1 MRPAAGLCILLLL
14 AASAPAA
21 RAQRRPD
28 IIREIRDNQERL
40 ETIRQER
47 ASLESELQRLRGR
60 IHSISGEIDNIEQQ
74 KGVTTRIVNE
84 LDRQIGSMSAQ
95 LDTVTLDLM
104 LAQDALAETRAV
116 LDTRLVEIYKRGPMW
131 MFEVMLAAES
141 FGDLISRYKYLY
153 LVSRQDRALV
163 GEVEN
168 LRDRV
173 GQQRVHLVA
182 IHGQLSVR
190 RDERGQ
196 ELDRFVALERRRQRA
211 LRDTEASQRV
221 TTGRLD
227 SLARDE
233 ERVTNMIATL
243 EEARRRAVASGAA
256 GAAGAGT
263 ITEADLG
270 GLSWPVDSGEVIY
283 RFGVT
288 SGPDETRIRR
298 HGLGISVPVGTPVRA
313 VAGGT
318 VQYANLMGTY
328 GPSVLVDHGG
338 GFYTLYLYLLRFSVQ
353 ADQWVNAGDVVGES
367 GGSNS
372 DAGPHIEFQIRGQG
386 GIALDPEGWLR
397 RRR

>member
-256 GAAGAGT
+256 GAGT

-386 GIALDPEGWLR
+386 GIALDPEGWLTR
-397 RRR
+397 RR

>member
-1 MRPAAGLCILLLL
+1 MRAAAGLYILLLL
-14 AASAPAA
+14 AAFAPAA
-21 RAQRRPD
+21 RAQQRPD
-28 IIREIRDNQERL
+28 VNRQIRDNQERL

-47 ASLESELQRLRGR
+47 ASLEGELQRLRGR
-60 IHSISGEIDNIEQQ
+60 IHSISGELDNIEQQ
-74 KGVTTRIVNE
+74 KGVTNRIVNE
-84 LDRQIGSMSAQ
+84 LDRQIGSMNAQ

-116 LDTRLVEIYKRGPMW
+116 LETRLVEIYKRGGLW

-141 FGDLISRYKYLY
+141 FGDLVSRYKYLY
-153 LVSRQDRALV
+153 LVSRQDKALV
-163 GEVEN
+163 GEVED

-182 IHGQLSVR
+182 IHGELSVR
-190 RDERGQ
+190 RGERGQ

-211 LRDTEASQRV
+211 LRDTQASQRV

-233 ERVTNMIATL
+233 ERVTSMIAAL

-256 GAAGAGT
+256 GAGT
-263 ITEADLG
+263 ISEADLG
-270 GLSWPVDSGEVIY
+270 GLSWPVDSGAVLY

-288 SGPDETRIRR
+288 AGPDDTRIRR

-318 VQYANLMGTY
+318 VQYASLMGTY

-338 GFYTLYLYLLRFSVQ
+338 GFYTLYLYLSIFSVQ
-353 ADQWVNAGDVVGES
+353 PGQWVNAGDVVGES
-367 GGSNS
+367 GGGTS
-372 DAGPHIEFQIRGQG
+372 DAGPHIEFQVRGQG
-386 GIALDPEGWLR
+386 GIALDPESWLR
-397 RRR
+397 QRR

>member
-1 MRPAAGLCILLLL
+1 MRAAAGLHILLLL
-14 AASAPAA
+14 AAFAPAA
-21 RAQRRPD
+21 RAQQRPD
-28 IIREIRDNQERL
+28 VNRQIRDNQDRL

-47 ASLESELQRLRGR
+47 ASLEGELQRLRGR
-60 IHSISGEIDNIEQQ
+60 IHSISGELDNIEQQ

-84 LDRQIGSMSAQ
+84 LDRQIGSMNAQ

-116 LDTRLVEIYKRGPMW
+116 LETRLVEIYKRGGLW

-141 FGDLISRYKYLY
+141 FGDLVSRYKYLY
-153 LVSRQDRALV
+153 LVSRQDKALV
-163 GEVEN
+163 GEVED
-168 LRDRV
+168 LRDRI

-182 IHGQLSVR
+182 IHGELSDR
-190 RDERGQ
+190 RGERGQ
-196 ELDRFVALERRRQRA
+196 ELDRFVSLERRRQRA
-211 LRDTEASQRV
+211 LRDTQASQRV

-233 ERVTNMIATL
+233 ERVTSMIAAL

-256 GAAGAGT
+256 GAGT
-263 ITEADLG
+263 ISEADLG
-270 GLSWPVDSGEVIY
+270 GLSWPVDSGAVLY

-288 SGPDETRIRR
+288 AGPDDTRIRR

-318 VQYANLMGTY
+318 VQYASLMGTY

-338 GFYTLYLYLLRFSVQ
+338 GFYTLYLYLSIFSVQ
-353 ADQWVNAGDVVGES
+353 PDQWVNAGDVVGQS
-367 GGSNS
+367 GGGNS

-386 GIALDPEGWLR
+386 GIALDPESWLR

>member
-1 MRPAAGLCILLLL
+1 MRAAAGLYILLLL
-14 AASAPAA
+14 AAFAPAA
-21 RAQRRPD
+21 RAQQRPD
-28 IIREIRDNQERL
+28 VNRQIRDNQERL

-47 ASLESELQRLRGR
+47 ASLEGELQRLRGR
-60 IHSISGEIDNIEQQ
+60 IHSISGELDNIEQQ
-74 KGVTTRIVNE
+74 KGVTNRIVNE
-84 LDRQIGSMSAQ
+84 LDRQIGSMNAQ

-116 LDTRLVEIYKRGPMW
+116 LETRLVEIYKRGGLW

-141 FGDLISRYKYLY
+141 FGDLVSRYKYLY
-153 LVSRQDRALV
+153 LVSRQDKALV
-163 GEVEN
+163 GEVED

-182 IHGQLSVR
+182 IHGELSVR
-190 RDERGQ
+190 RGERGQ

-211 LRDTEASQRV
+211 LRETQASQRV

-233 ERVTNMIATL
+233 ERVTSMIAAL

-256 GAAGAGT
+256 GAGT
-263 ITEADLG
+263 ISEADLG
-270 GLSWPVDSGEVIY
+270 GLSWPVDSGAVLY

-288 SGPDETRIRR
+288 AGPDDTRIRR

-318 VQYANLMGTY
+318 VQYASLMGTY

-338 GFYTLYLYLLRFSVQ
+338 GFYTLYLYLSIFSVQ
-353 ADQWVNAGDVVGES
+353 PGQWVNAGDVVGES
-367 GGSNS
+367 GGGTS
-372 DAGPHIEFQIRGQG
+372 DAGPHIEFQVRGQG
-386 GIALDPEGWLR
+386 GIALDPESWLR
-397 RRR
+397 QRR

>member
-141 FGDLISRYKYLY
+141 FGDLQFEPIL
-153 LVSRQDRALV
+153 A
-163 GEVEN
+163 
-168 LRDRV
+168 
-173 GQQRVHLVA
+173 
-182 IHGQLSVR
+182 
-190 RDERGQ
+190 
-196 ELDRFVALERRRQRA
+196 A
-211 LRDTEASQRV
+211 LREVDYQGWVSVEVFDYSPGPERI
-221 TTGRLD
+221 
-227 SLARDE
+227 AR
-233 ERVTNMIATL
+233 
-243 EEARRRAVASGAA
+243 
-256 GAAGAGT
+256 
-263 ITEADLG
+263 
-270 GLSWPVDSGEVIY
+270 
-283 RFGVT
+283 
-288 SGPDETRIRR
+288 
-298 HGLGISVPVGTPVRA
+298 
-313 VAGGT
+313 
-318 VQYANLMGTY
+318 
-328 GPSVLVDHGG
+328 
-338 GFYTLYLYLLRFSVQ
+338 
-353 ADQWVNAGDVVGES
+353 ES
-367 GGSNS
+367 I
-372 DAGPHIEFQIRGQG
+372 DY
-386 GIALDPEGWLR
+386 LR
-397 RRR
+397 RCEG

>member
-1 MRPAAGLCILLLL
+1 MRPAAALWILLLL
-14 AASAPAA
+14 AVLAPAA
-21 RAQRRPD
+21 PAQQRPD
-28 IIREIRDNQERL
+28 IIRQIRDNQERL
-40 ETIRQER
+40 EIIRLER
-47 ASLESELQRLRGR
+47 ASLESALQRLRGR
-60 IHSISGEIDNIEQQ
+60 IHSISGELDNIEQQ

-116 LDTRLVEIYKRGPMW
+116 LGTRLVEIYKRGRLW

-141 FGDLISRYKYLY
+141 FGDLVSRYKYLY
-153 LVSRQDRALV
+153 LVSRQDRALA
-163 GEVEN
+163 GEVED

-173 GQQRVHLVA
+173 AQQRSHLVA
-182 IHGQLSVR
+182 IHGQLSER
-190 RDERGQ
+190 RNERGQ
-196 ELDRFVALERRRQRA
+196 ELDRFVALESRRQRA
-211 LRDTEASQRV
+211 LRETQASQRV
-221 TTGRLD
+221 ATSLLD

-243 EEARRRAVASGAA
+243 EEARRRAEA
-256 GAAGAGT
+256 GGVAGAGT

-288 SGPDETRIRR
+288 SGPDNTRIRR
-298 HGLGISVPVGTPVRA
+298 HGLGIRVPLGTPVRA
-313 VAGGT
+313 VASGT
-318 VQYANLMGTY
+318 VQYASLMGTY

-338 GFYTLYLYLLRFSVQ
+338 GFYTLYLYLSRFGVR

-367 GGSNS
+367 GGSTS

>member
-196 ELDRFVALERRRQRA
+196 ELDRFVALEHRRQRA

-243 EEARRRAVASGAA
+243 EEARRRAVAS

>member
-1 MRPAAGLCILLLL
+1 MRAAAGLYILLLL
-14 AASAPAA
+14 AAFAPAA
-21 RAQRRPD
+21 RAQQRPD
-28 IIREIRDNQERL
+28 VNRQIRDNQERL

-47 ASLESELQRLRGR
+47 ASLEGELQRLRGR
-60 IHSISGEIDNIEQQ
+60 IHSISGELDNIEQQ
-74 KGVTTRIVNE
+74 KGVTNRIVNE
-84 LDRQIGSMSAQ
+84 LDRQIGSMNAQ

-116 LDTRLVEIYKRGPMW
+116 LETRLVEIYKRGGLW

-141 FGDLISRYKYLY
+141 FGDLVSRYKYLY
-153 LVSRQDRALV
+153 LVSRQDKALV
-163 GEVEN
+163 GEVED

-182 IHGQLSVR
+182 IHGELSVR
-190 RDERGQ
+190 RGERGQ

-211 LRDTEASQRV
+211 LRDTQASQRV

-233 ERVTNMIATL
+233 ERVTSMIAAL

-256 GAAGAGT
+256 GAGT
-263 ITEADLG
+263 ISEADLG
-270 GLSWPVDSGEVIY
+270 GLSWPVDSGAVLY

-288 SGPDETRIRR
+288 AGPDDTRIRR

-318 VQYANLMGTY
+318 VQYASLMGTY
-328 GPSVLVDHGG
+328 RPSVLVDHGG
-338 GFYTLYLYLLRFSVQ
+338 GFYTLYLYLSIFSVQ
-353 ADQWVNAGDVVGES
+353 PGQWVNAGDVVGES
-367 GGSNS
+367 GGGTS
-372 DAGPHIEFQIRGQG
+372 DAGPHIEFQVRGQG
-386 GIALDPEGWLR
+386 GIALDPESWLR
-397 RRR
+397 QRR

>member
-298 HGLGISVPVGTPVRA
+298 HGLGIAVPVGTPVRA

>member
-1 MRPAAGLCILLLL
+1 MRAAAGLYILLLL
-14 AASAPAA
+14 AAFAPAA
-21 RAQRRPD
+21 RAQQRPD
-28 IIREIRDNQERL
+28 VNRQIRDNQDRL

-47 ASLESELQRLRGR
+47 ASLEGELQRLRGR
-60 IHSISGEIDNIEQQ
+60 IHSISGELDNIEQQ

-84 LDRQIGSMSAQ
+84 LDRQIGSMNAQ

-116 LDTRLVEIYKRGPMW
+116 LETRLVEIYKRGGLW

-141 FGDLISRYKYLY
+141 FGDLVSRYKYLY
-153 LVSRQDRALV
+153 LVSRQDKALV
-163 GEVEN
+163 GEVED

-182 IHGQLSVR
+182 IHGELSDR
-190 RDERGQ
+190 RGERGQ

-211 LRDTEASQRV
+211 LRDTQASQRV

-233 ERVTNMIATL
+233 ERVTSMIAAL

-256 GAAGAGT
+256 GAGT
-263 ITEADLG
+263 ISEADLG
-270 GLSWPVDSGEVIY
+270 GLSWPVDSGAVLY

-288 SGPDETRIRR
+288 AGPDDTRIRR

-318 VQYANLMGTY
+318 VQYASLMGTY

-338 GFYTLYLYLLRFSVQ
+338 GFYTLYLYLSIFSVQ
-353 ADQWVNAGDVVGES
+353 PGQWVNAGDVVGES
-367 GGSNS
+367 GGGTS
-372 DAGPHIEFQIRGQG
+372 DAGPHIEFQVRGQG
-386 GIALDPEGWLR
+386 GIALDPESWLR

>member
-21 RAQRRPD
+21 RAQQRPD

-141 FGDLISRYKYLY
+141 FGDLVSRYKYLY

-233 ERVTNMIATL
+233 ERVTSMIATL

>member
-141 FGDLISRYKYLY
+141 FGDLVSRYKYLY

-243 EEARRRAVASGAA
+243 EEARRRAVAS

-386 GIALDPEGWLR
+386 GIALDPEGWLTR
-397 RRR
+397 RR

>member
-14 AASAPAA
+14 AASVPAA
-21 RAQRRPD
+21 RAQQRPD
-28 IIREIRDNQERL
+28 IIRQIRDNQERL

-84 LDRQIGSMSAQ
+84 LDRQIGSMNAQ

-116 LDTRLVEIYKRGPMW
+116 LDTRLVEIYKRGPLW

-141 FGDLISRYKYLY
+141 FGDLVSRYKYLY

-182 IHGQLSVR
+182 IHEQLSDR

-211 LRDTEASQRV
+211 LRETQASQRV

-256 GAAGAGT
+256 GAGT

-288 SGPDETRIRR
+288 AGPDDTRIRR
-298 HGLGISVPVGTPVRA
+298 HGLGIRVPVGTPVRA

-318 VQYANLMGTY
+318 VQYASLMGTY

-367 GGSNS
+367 GGGTS